1 MNARHDAPRTQREHK
16 RQISDRGPGRRPVTG
31 CQGGDAGIG
40 GGRIRA
46 LACAAW
52 KSARTRMTGYAS
64 IVYCTLG
71 NAYQNLEIFSKALEQ
86 HKEHLTM
93 AKEVGNR
100 AGEGQAYGSLGVPK
114 L

>member
-1 MNARHDAPRTQREHK
+1 
-16 RQISDRGPGRRPVTG
+16 
-31 CQGGDAGIG
+31 
-40 GGRIRA
+40 
-46 LACAAW
+46 
-52 KSARTRMTGYAS
+52 MTGYAS